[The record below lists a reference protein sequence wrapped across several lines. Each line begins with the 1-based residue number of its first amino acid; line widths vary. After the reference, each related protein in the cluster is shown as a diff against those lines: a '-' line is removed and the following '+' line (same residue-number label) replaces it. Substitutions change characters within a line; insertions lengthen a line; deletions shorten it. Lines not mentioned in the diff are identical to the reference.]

1 MLLTLLC
8 IWFSRF
14 IFADITELYYGLSFI
29 GFTSVILIM
38 EWDDKYARMNWG
50 DIVADYVGVAI
61 GITLWV
67 V

>member
-1 MLLTLLC
+1 
-8 IWFSRF
+8 
-14 IFADITELYYGLSFI
+14 
-29 GFTSVILIM
+29 M